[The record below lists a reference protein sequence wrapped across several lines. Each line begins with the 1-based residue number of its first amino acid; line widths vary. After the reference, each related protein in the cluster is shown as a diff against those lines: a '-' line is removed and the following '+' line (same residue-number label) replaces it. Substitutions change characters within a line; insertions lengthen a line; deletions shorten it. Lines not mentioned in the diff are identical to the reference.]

1 MRISIIVDCYYPH
14 STASAKLVH
23 DLGIELHKQG
33 HSVTVITPNC
43 LNGNDLELSTES
55 ELTVA
60 RIKTGKLKGVSR
72 LPRAVREARLSATMW
87 RKGKEFFRNHP
98 CDLILFYS
106 PSIFFGELVRKLK
119 SLWKCPSYLILRDI
133 FPQWAVDAGVMKKGL
148 AYKYFRMKEL
158 EQYAAADIIGVQSQ
172 ANLDYFTTSLPNKR
186 YDLEVIHNWTTL
198 DDQEFVPGN
207 YREKLGLQEKVVF
220 FYGGNIGVA
229 QDIDNIVRLADRLLA
244 ETEIQFLLVGDGSEV
259 ERLKALIVEKELT
272 NIRICP
278 PVSQQEYLAMLS
290 EFDIG
295 LISLDKRLQTQNFP
309 GKLLGYMY
317 FSMPMLCSLNPG
329 NDLKTMLERS
339 EAGLCSLNGEDE
351 VFLANALSLAKDAAL
366 RQKMGMN
373 ARQLLERDFAVSV
386 VARRILSHFKAS
398 PRFHYAGAEKP
409 MAPATATL

>member
-23 DLGIELHKQG
+23 DLGVEMHKQG

-43 LNGNDLELSTES
+43 LNDNDLELSTEGGFQ
-55 ELTVA
+55 VA
-60 RIKTGKLKGVSR
+60 RTKPGKLKGVDR
-72 LPRAVREARLSATMW
+72 LSRAVREARLSATMW
-87 RKGKEFFRNHP
+87 RKGKDFFRNHP

-198 DDQEFVPGN
+198 DDQEFVPAN
-207 YREKLGLQEKVVF
+207 YREKLGLQDKVVF

-272 NIRICP
+272 NISILP

-339 EAGLCSLNGEDE
+339 EAGLCSLNGEDD
-351 VFLANALSLAKDAAL
+351 VLLANALSLAKDAAL
-366 RQKMGMN
+366 RQKMGLN

-386 VARRILSHFKAS
+386 IARRILSHFKAS
-398 PRFHYAGAEKP
+398 PRLHYAGAEKP
-409 MAPATATL
+409 MATATAML

>member
-72 LPRAVREARLSATMW
+72 LSRAIREARLSATMW

-198 DDQEFVPGN
+198 DAQEFIPGN
-207 YREKLGLQEKVVF
+207 YREKFGLQDKVVF

-272 NIRICP
+272 NICICP

-317 FSMPMLCSLNPG
+317 FAMPMLCSLNPG

-351 VFLANALSLAKDAAL
+351 VLLANALSLAKDAAL
-366 RQKMGMN
+366 RQKMGLN

-398 PRFHYAGAEKP
+398 PRLHYAGAEKP

>member
-43 LNGNDLELSTES
+43 LNDNDLELCIES

-72 LPRAVREARLSATMW
+72 LSRAVREARLSATMW

-133 FPQWAVDAGVMKKGL
+133 FPQWAVDAGVMKKGW

-172 ANLDYFTTSLPNKR
+172 ANLDYFATSLPNKR

-259 ERLKALIVEKELT
+259 ERLKALIVEKELV
-272 NIRICP
+272 NIRILP

-366 RQKMGMN
+366 RQKTGQN

-398 PRFHYAGAEKP
+398 PRLHYAGAEKP

>member
-43 LNGNDLELSTES
+43 LNDNDLELSTES

-72 LPRAVREARLSATMW
+72 LSRAIREAQLSATMW
-87 RKGKEFFRNHP
+87 RKGKDFFRNHP

-172 ANLDYFTTSLPNKR
+172 ANLDYFTTNLPNKR

-198 DDQEFVPGN
+198 NDQEFVPAN
-207 YREKLGLQEKVVF
+207 YREKLGLQDKVVF

-229 QDIDNIVRLADRLLA
+229 QDIDNIVRLADRLMA
-244 ETEIQFLLVGDGSEV
+244 HTEIQFLLVGDGSEV

-272 NIRICP
+272 NISILP
-278 PVSQQEYLAMLS
+278 PVGQQEYLAMLS

-317 FSMPMLCSLNPG
+317 FSKPMLCSVNPG

-339 EAGLCSLNGEDE
+339 EAGLCSLNGEDS
-351 VFLANALSLAKDAAL
+351 VLLANALSLAKDAAL
-366 RQKMGMN
+366 RQKIGSN
-373 ARQLLERDFAVSV
+373 ARQLLEQDFAVSV

-398 PRFHYAGAEKP
+398 PRLHYAGAEKP
-409 MAPATATL
+409 MAPVTATL